1 MTTNFFGIIGKPLS
15 HSLSP
20 ILHNFWFKKY
30 KIHAKYSLIE
40 IEHNEI
46 EGIINKIRSKELQGI
61 NVTTPYKQAVI
72 PFLDQI
78 IDDAKET
85 LSVNTISLNKEGK
98 VVGNNTDVYGLE
110 QGFLNKLKKQN
121 LEKNKVL
128 ILGAGGVT
136 ASVIYAL
143 SKKGINQIFI
153 GNRTSRKAEDI
164 KKKFSF
170 IEVIEW
176 KNIERV
182 AEKMDIIINTTSLG
196 LENGNNFEQDFK
208 NVKPNLIYYD
218 IIYNPEETM
227 MIKNFKKKLIKTYNG
242 LEMFIYQGQ
251 KSFSLWNKTLPE
263 LDENLKNTIT
273 SKLK

>member
-30 KIHAKYSLIE
+30 KIPAKYSLIE

>member
-30 KIHAKYSLIE
+30 KIPAKYSLIE

-46 EGIINKIRSKELQGI
+46 EGIINKIRNKELKGI
-61 NVTTPYKQAVI
+61 NVTTPYKQAII

-110 QGFLNKLKKQN
+110 QGFLNKLKKQD
-121 LEKNKVL
+121 LKKNKVL

-143 SKKGINQIFI
+143 SKNGINQIFI

-164 KKKFSF
+164 KKKFTF

-182 AEKMDIIINTTSLG
+182 AENMDIIINTTSLG
-196 LENGNNFEQDFK
+196 LKNGNNFEQAFK
-208 NVKPNLIYYD
+208 SVKPNLIYYD
-218 IIYNPEETM
+218 VIYNPEETM

-263 LDENLKNTIT
+263 LDENLKNIIA

>member
-30 KIHAKYSLIE
+30 KIPAKYSLIE

-46 EGIINKIRSKELQGI
+46 EGIINKIRNKELKGI
-61 NVTTPYKQAVI
+61 NVTTPYKQAII

-110 QGFLNKLKKQN
+110 QGFLNKLKKQD
-121 LEKNKVL
+121 LKKNKVL

-164 KKKFSF
+164 KKKFTF

-182 AEKMDIIINTTSLG
+182 AENMDIIINTTSLG
-196 LENGNNFEQDFK
+196 LKNGNNFEQAFK
-208 NVKPNLIYYD
+208 SVKPNLIYYD
-218 IIYNPEETM
+218 VIYNPEETM

>member
-128 ILGAGGVT
+128 VLGAGGVT